1 MFSCNIVENAGP
13 YVMVT
18 DSSNDSTC
26 TTGFYS
32 SAKVDDLKKVTDFL
46 KTNADLKSFDLK
58 LVGQEK

>member
-1 MFSCNIVENAGP
+1 VFSCNIVENAGP

-46 KTNADLKSFDLK
+46 KTNKDLEPFELTV
-58 LVGQEK
+58 VGEEK

>member
-46 KTNADLKSFDLK
+46 RTNKDLEPFELTV
-58 LVGQEK
+58 VGEEK

>member
-46 KTNADLKSFDLK
+46 KTNKDLEPFELTV
-58 LVGQEK
+58 VGEEK

>member
-32 SAKVDDLKKVTDFL
+32 SAKVDDLKKFADFL
-46 KTNADLKSFDLK
+46 RTNKDLEPFELTV
-58 LVGQEK
+58 VGEEK